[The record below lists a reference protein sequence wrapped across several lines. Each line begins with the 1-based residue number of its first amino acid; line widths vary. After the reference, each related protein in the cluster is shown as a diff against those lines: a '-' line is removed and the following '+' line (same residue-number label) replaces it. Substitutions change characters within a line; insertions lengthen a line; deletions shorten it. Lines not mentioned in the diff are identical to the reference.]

1 MKILLT
7 LFKGMLWLLL
17 LLVLLALL
25 TALAWWMQWPLITGA
40 VILLVLF
47 GLLMAFLG
55 ARALYRW
62 HDKHRFVRKVLDEQS
77 AMEATAPVTLGRMA
91 DAWRHGMEVLLA
103 SPHRFHERL
112 ELSQPWFV
120 TLDATGA
127 SSGLFASLGDA
138 LPEKTDTPLLWH
150 FLSSS
155 VLLHCTDTQLS
166 KDDWQEL
173 LEKLAQQRRHLPLRG
188 IMLLLSVADIS
199 RRSEE
204 ELAALGRQLRT
215 KTQQLMLTM
224 NRSYPVY
231 VLVEGI
237 EALPGMDRILDI
249 VPAGDFNSVLGQA
262 QHASASARAAA
273 EEAAARL
280 EDMVRAASVDG
291 RQPEGDMLEALRSL
305 RALGDRLHLALE
317 QISREVAHQTRP
329 LLAGI
334 CFCQGENTAGQR
346 PAFLTGLLSYV
357 LPSSTHAA
365 PLTRGLPFVANTRV
379 CVMGAWL
386 LLLLAVCGLMGVNVL
401 YQHQALSETVP
412 KSASIIHDEEMSSL
426 YQQML
431 YIQSLSKARKA
442 WYLPTFGQ
450 DAILNALKVS
460 RADFTQKVY
469 EKILS
474 PLLAKYRSLLT
485 SATGLTRDQERAFS
499 RELMWLTAVASD
511 RLRNATEGT
520 ETRAFPMS
528 TSDSTLWNPVTGLLI
543 INAVRSMADGGQLE
557 MFTGEMRS
565 LLAASL
571 RRQGSN
577 ALEDIVSEVEDRYP
591 AAKICLS
598 NFWPHVA
605 PPDPNNV
612 CVPSSYT
619 ATGYKVFKDIIE
631 DLESLDDGGGGI
643 TQSTDAFRR
652 DYFRHYADRWL
663 NFTKAF
669 SKIRVSMQE
678 GDVFKS
684 YADIRRIEDMPHYRV
699 MQQLADELAPLLHA
713 GRESPPWLSSC
724 MLMDLVVDIAVFEYQ
739 EAATSRARTL
749 LSLVTSAPDLM
760 QRLRAETKD
769 AKQARQMLGVA
780 ESIHAYF
787 DDALS
792 LLPVL
797 NSSEQSY
804 TLASTWFGGARMA
817 GQQLD
822 AKPIQNNQHG
832 QGKDTTE
839 GAYAN
844 AQKQLEIIL
853 APFKGNGQNPML
865 DLMPGFLD
873 FIAQGVTVQA
883 ARVVQESWENDVLG
897 SATAL
902 YRQDDV
908 AGLFGD
914 KGVVQ
919 TFVDARLK
927 PFLTRRG
934 KDLAPAKWDD
944 IEFPF
949 TADALKVL
957 SQAEMI
963 AAQPPEDTYYVQ
975 LRSQPTLVNV
985 DARERVD
992 STTLT
997 LQCQDKTYSLL
1008 NRNYPRDEKFQ
1019 YTVKQCGHTT
1029 LEVAFPSFT
1038 LTKNY
1043 DTFTDFLKDFQYGE
1057 RDFSQ
1062 DDFEDEGD
1070 KMESAGVN
1078 SVTVRI
1084 LPDNVIN
1091 VLQKEGNEPPVLPD
1105 RITYVW

>member
-1 MKILLT
+1 MKVLLT
-7 LFKGMLWLLL
+7 LIKGILWLLL
-17 LLVLLALL
+17 LLVLLVLL
-25 TALAWWMQWPLITGA
+25 TVLSWWMQWPLMTGA

-47 GLLMAFLG
+47 GLLIAFLG

-62 HDKHRFVRKVLDEQS
+62 HDKTRFVRKVLDEQS
-77 AMEATAPVTLGRMA
+77 AMEAAAPMTLGRMA
-91 DAWRHGMEVLLA
+91 DAWRQGMEVLRT
-103 SPHRFHERL
+103 SPHRFHERM

-127 SSGLFASLGDA
+127 SSGLFAPLGDA
-138 LPEKTDTPLLWH
+138 LPEKTDTPLVWH

-155 VLLHCTDTQLS
+155 VLLHCPDALLS
-166 KDDWQEL
+166 QSDWQEL
-173 LEKLAQQRRHLPLRG
+173 LEKLAQQRRHIPLRG
-188 IMLLLSVADIS
+188 IILLLSTADIS
-199 RRSEE
+199 HRSDE

-215 KTQQLMLTM
+215 RTQQLMLTL
-224 NRSYPVY
+224 NRRYPIY

-237 EALPGMDRILDI
+237 DALPGMDKILNI
-249 VPAGDFNSVLGQA
+249 VPANDFDAVLGHM
-262 QHASASARAAA
+262 QHDQASARDAA
-273 EEAAARL
+273 EEAAARM
-280 EDMVRAASVDG
+280 EDIVRAASVDG

-305 RALGDRLHLALE
+305 RALGGRLHLAME
-317 QISREVAHQTRP
+317 QISREVVHQTRP
-329 LLAGI
+329 LLAGV
-334 CFCQGENTAGQR
+334 CFCQGGNTTGQR

-357 LPSSTHAA
+357 LPASTPAA

-379 CVMGAWL
+379 CVMGAWFL
-386 LLLLAVCGLMGVNVL
+386 LLLGVCGLMGVNVL

-412 KSASIIHDEEMSSL
+412 QTASVIHDEEINKL

-431 YIQSLSKARKA
+431 YIQMLSKARKA

-450 DAILNALKVS
+450 DAILHALKAS
-460 RADFTQKVY
+460 QTDFTEKVY

-485 SATGLTRDQERAFS
+485 GTAGLTRDQERACS
-499 RELMWLTAVASD
+499 RELTWLTAVASD
-511 RLRNATEGT
+511 RLKNAGEST
-520 ETRAFPMS
+520 ETKAFPVA
-528 TSDSTLWNPVTGLLI
+528 TPNSTLWNPVTGLLI
-543 INAVRSMADGGQLE
+543 VNAVKSMADGGQLE
-557 MFTGEMRS
+557 MFTEEMRT

-571 RRQGSN
+571 RRQGDN
-577 ALEDIVSEVEDRYP
+577 ALEDIMSEIDDRYP
-591 AAKICLS
+591 AAKVCLS

-605 PPDPNNV
+605 PANPNNV

-619 ATGYKVFKDIIE
+619 KTGYKVFSDIME
-631 DLESLDDGGGGI
+631 DLESMDDGSGGI
-643 TQSTDAFRR
+643 AQSTNAFRTE
-652 DYFRHYADRWL
+652 YFRRYADRWL
-663 NFTKAF
+663 NFAKAF

-678 GDVFKS
+678 GDVFVS
-684 YADIRRIEDMPHYRV
+684 YADIRKIEDMPHYRV
-699 MQQLADELAPLLHA
+699 MQQLTDELVPLQHA
-713 GRESPPWLSSC
+713 KESPPWLSSC
-724 MLMDLVVDIAVFEYQ
+724 MLMDLVVDIAIFEHQ
-739 EAATSRARTL
+739 GAATSRARTL
-749 LSLVTSAPDLM
+749 LSLVTSAPELV

-787 DDALS
+787 DDVLS

-797 NSSEQSY
+797 TSLEQSY
-804 TLASTWFGGARMA
+804 TFASTWFGGARMA
-817 GQQLD
+817 GQQD

-832 QGKDTTE
+832 EQKDTTKS
-839 GAYAN
+839 AYAN

-853 APFKGNGQNPML
+853 APFKGSGQNPML

-883 ARVVQESWENDVLG
+883 AKVVQESWENDVLG

-927 PFLTRRG
+927 PFLSRRD
-934 KDLAPAKWDD
+934 KALAPARWGD

-949 TADALKVL
+949 TTDALKVL

-985 DARERVD
+985 DARERAD
-992 STTLT
+992 STTLS
-997 LQCQDKTYSLL
+997 LQCQDKTYSLI
-1008 NRNYPRDEKFQ
+1008 NRNYPRNEKFQ

-1029 LEVAFPSFT
+1029 LEIDFPSFT
-1038 LTKNY
+1038 LTRHY

-1062 DDFEDEGD
+1062 DDFEDAAD
-1070 KMESAGVN
+1070 KMEAAGVN

-1084 LPDNVIN
+1084 LPDNV
-1091 VLQKEGNEPPVLPD
+1091 VTLLQKEGNEPPALPD